1 MTPRKWLVLLL
12 LAFIGVSAA
21 YTVMQEHRSA
31 PIESSDSVS
40 APSLTQPTAS
50 ASAVTVARAPT
61 GQGSTMATAT
71 TTVPQPVAEPPP
83 NRVVAFYFHG
93 NARCYTCKMIE
104 AYTKEA
110 IDTGF
115 SDALQNK
122 SLSMRTV
129 NVEEV
134 WNEHYIQDF
143 QLSNRSVVLVRYE
156 GGKQISWKRLDQVW
170 SFVQDKSAFIQF
182 MQQEVRSLLKD
193 LS

>member
-21 YTVMQEHRSA
+21 YTVIQENRSA
-31 PIESSDSVS
+31 PIESSDSAT
-40 APSLTQPTAS
+40 APSVAEPAASPASVKTAPS
-50 ASAVTVARAPT
+50 A
-61 GQGSTMATAT
+61 QGAATAT
-71 TTVPQPVAEPPP
+71 TAQPVAEPPP

-182 MQQEVRSLLKD
+182 MQQEIRSLLKD
-193 LS
+193 MS

>member
-1 MTPRKWLVLLL
+1 MTPRKWLALLL

-31 PIESSDSVS
+31 PIESSDSATAPSVTQPAVS
-40 APSLTQPTAS
+40 AATA
-50 ASAVTVARAPT
+50 ARAPS
-61 GQGSTMATAT
+61 GQGSAMTTTTAT
-71 TTVPQPVAEPPP
+71 TAQPVAEPPP